1 MTTSPRKGV
10 AEALFA
16 LDARSW
22 AQLLRALR
30 AMSDAPDA
38 LVDALRHPTSDLAS
52 GAARGALC
60 DALAGT
66 DAVLAVLR
74 EDASLPAAVHAAIA
88 SHARDMTDA
97 QGTTDARDTTDA
109 PPLADTA
116 TSPDPGSDP
125 DRSARRDRGLRR
137 TLEDER
143 RRREGA
149 EARAAAADVRATEAD
164 AERSALAVRVS
175 TLEGQLADAADTVRQ
190 AAERA
195 ERRAEARI
203 AGLERDL
210 AAERSAQAAL
220 RRDHERTQAELANA
234 HGEIARLQAELDRAP
249 RPVAVSPA
257 GRPLVLPPEL
267 EAGTTE
273 AASWLA
279 ERASLLLVDGYNVSL
294 ALRAGHPLEDQ
305 RRWLIERMRPLVA
318 RGSAA
323 PVVIFDGDGP
333 AGSRRDTAGVEVR
346 FTAAGT
352 TADDEIV
359 FAVAA
364 TADPVLVITDDAELR
379 VRVRAEGGNVL
390 GTVHL
395 LGAID
400 G

>member
-1 MTTSPRKGV
+1 VTTTAGRAADEGT
-10 AEALFA
+10 ADALRL
-16 LDARSW
+16 LDGRSW

-30 AMSDAPDA
+30 AVPDLPDA
-38 LVDALRHPTSDLAS
+38 LVVQLRHPTSELTS
-52 GAARGALC
+52 GSARGRLC
-60 DALAGT
+60 DALAAA
-66 DAVLAVLR
+66 DAVLAVLSA
-74 EDASLPAAVHAAIA
+74 DVALPAAVHAAIA
-88 SHARDMTDA
+88 SRAPAAPDA
-97 QGTTDARDTTDA
+97 AEAPDA
-109 PPLADTA
+109 PADA
-116 TSPDPGSDP
+116 TLVEDGP

-149 EARAAAADVRATEAD
+149 EARALAAEARAADAD
-164 AERSALAVRVS
+164 AARSVLEGRSAV
-175 TLEGQLADAADTVRQ
+175 LERELADAADAVRQ

-195 ERRAEARI
+195 ERRAESRI

-210 AAERSAQAAL
+210 ASGRSAYAAL
-220 RRDHERTQAELANA
+220 RREHDRAQSELATA
-234 HGEIARLQAELDRAP
+234 HAEIARLQEEVDRAP
-249 RPVAVSPA
+249 RPVADRAA

-267 EAGTTE
+267 GPDTTE

-279 ERASLLLVDGYNVSL
+279 RRVSLLLVDGYNVSL
-294 ALRAGHPLEDQ
+294 ALRAGHPLEEQ
-305 RRWLIERMRPLVA
+305 RRWLIERLRPLVA
-318 RGSAA
+318 RGNAT

-333 AGSRRDTAGVEVR
+333 AGSRRDTSGVEVR

-364 TADPVLVITDDAELR
+364 TADPVLVVTDDAELR
-379 VRVRAEGGNVL
+379 ERVRSEGGNVL